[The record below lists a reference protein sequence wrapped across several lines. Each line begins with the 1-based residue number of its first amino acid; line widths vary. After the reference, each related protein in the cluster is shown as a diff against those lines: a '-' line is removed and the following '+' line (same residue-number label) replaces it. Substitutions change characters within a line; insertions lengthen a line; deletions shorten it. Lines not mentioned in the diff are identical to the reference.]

1 MRRFPFVTVDV
12 FTDRAFG
19 GNPLAVFLDGRGL
32 SDAEMQ
38 QVAVEVNYSETTFV
52 LPPADPAN
60 TARVRIF
67 TPAEELPFAG
77 HPNVGTGVVL
87 ADRATVAADGRELLR
102 FEEAA
107 GLVEVEIL
115 RGPGGAVAGARLTA
129 PQPFAGGAPLPVAD
143 VAACLGLPPGEVD
156 LAAHPPA
163 TASVGLPF
171 VVARLRSLAALG
183 RCLPDPAAFARATE
197 AHRAT
202 VPRFF
207 VLAYVPTPGDA
218 AHDVRARMFAAGGG
232 IAEDPATGSAACALV
247 ALLASLDPAPEAT
260 LELRIGQGHEMGR
273 PSLLLARA
281 EKTGGRVG
289 RVQVGGGA
297 VPMLRGELALP

>member
-12 FTDRAFG
+12 FTDRPFG

-32 SDAEMQ
+32 SDAEMRR
-38 QVAVEVNYSETTFV
+38 VAAEMNYSETTFV
-52 LPPADPAN
+52 LPPADPAH

-67 TPAEELPFAG
+67 TPSEELPFAG

-87 ADRATVAADGRELLR
+87 ADRAAAADGRELLR

-129 PQPFAGGAPLPVAD
+129 PQPFAGGAPLPAGD
-143 VAACLGLPPGEVD
+143 VAACLGLPPEEVD
-156 LAAHPPA
+156 LAAHPPVA
-163 TASVGLPF
+163 ASVGLPF

-183 RCLPDPAAFARATE
+183 RCVPDPTAFARATE
-197 AHRAT
+197 THRTT

-207 VLAYVPTPGDA
+207 VLAYVPTPGDPG
-218 AHDVRARMFAAGGG
+218 HDVRARMFAAGGG

-247 ALLASLDPAPEAT
+247 ALLASLDPAPETT
-260 LELRIGQGHEMGR
+260 LALRIGQGHEMGR
-273 PSLLLARA
+273 PSLLLAGA
-281 EKTGGRVG
+281 EKAAGRVE
-289 RVQVGGGA
+289 RVTVVGGA
-297 VPMLRGELALP
+297 VPMMRGELALR

>member
-12 FTDRAFG
+12 FTDRPFG

-77 HPNVGTGVVL
+77 HPNVGTAVVL
-87 ADRATVAADGRELLR
+87 ADRAAAADGRELLR

-129 PQPFAGGAPLPVAD
+129 PQPFAGGAPLPAGD
-143 VAACLGLPPGEVD
+143 VAACLGLPPEEVD
-156 LAAHPPA
+156 LAAHPPVA
-163 TASVGLPF
+163 ASVGLPF

-183 RCLPDPAAFARATE
+183 RCVPDPTAFARATE
-197 AHRAT
+197 THRTT

-207 VLAYVPTPGDA
+207 VLAYVPTPGDPG
-218 AHDVRARMFAAGGG
+218 HDVRARMFAAGGG

-247 ALLASLDPAPEAT
+247 ALLASLDPAPETT
-260 LELRIGQGHEMGR
+260 LALRIGQGHEMGR
-273 PSLLLARA
+273 PSLLLAGA
-281 EKTGGRVG
+281 EKAAGRVE
-289 RVQVGGGA
+289 RVTVGGGA
-297 VPMLRGELALP
+297 VPMMRGELALR

>member
-1 MRRFPFVTVDV
+1 MRRFPFVTIDV
-12 FTDRAFG
+12 FTDRPFG

-77 HPNVGTGVVL
+77 HPNVGTAVVL
-87 ADRATVAADGRELLR
+87 ADRAAAADGRELLR

-129 PQPFAGGAPLPVAD
+129 PQPFAGGAPLPAGD
-143 VAACLGLPPGEVD
+143 VAACLGLPPEEVD
-156 LAAHPPA
+156 LAAHPPVA
-163 TASVGLPF
+163 ASVGLPF

-183 RCLPDPAAFARATE
+183 RCVPDPTAFARATE
-197 AHRAT
+197 THRAT

-207 VLAYVPTPGDA
+207 VLAYVPTPGDPG
-218 AHDVRARMFAAGGG
+218 HDVRARMFAAGGG

-247 ALLASLDPAPEAT
+247 ALLASLDPAPETT
-260 LELRIGQGHEMGR
+260 LALRIGQGHEMGR
-273 PSLLLARA
+273 PSLLLAGA
-281 EKTGGRVG
+281 EKAAGRVE
-289 RVQVGGGA
+289 RVTVVGGA
-297 VPMLRGELALP
+297 VPMMRGELALR